1 MSRVVRAGALAAILL
16 GCSCLPAATY
26 QEGDFQIWHT
36 EAQDITI
43 VKGAKAAFE
52 QEFRYWNDSTELHYQ
67 HYDFG
72 LVLSPN
78 KYFDLGLFYRQIYE
92 RRKTGSKFLPE
103 ECPNINATIKY
114 DLWGFMLKDRNRFE
128 YRIFDYQDSNC
139 RYRNKVTLKLPWTVT
154 PWKIR
159 PYFADEIFV
168 RIDDNMV
175 FNQNRFTA
183 GLGMEFCRSIKGEV
197 YYLLKSDRGR
207 TKWTDANILGLKLK
221 VAF

>member
-1 MSRVVRAGALAAILL
+1 MKRIGYVLAGLVIWGGVNAYA
-16 GCSCLPAATY
+16 Y

-36 EAQDITI
+36 EAQDIAI

-52 QEFRYWNDSTELHYQ
+52 QEFRYWNDASELHYQ

-78 KYFDLGLFYRQIYE
+78 KHFDLGLFYRQIYE
-92 RRKTGSKFLPE
+92 RRKTAGKFLPE

-114 DLWGFMLKDRNRFE
+114 SFWGFDLEDRNRFE

-139 RYRNKVTLKLPWTVT
+139 RYRNKVTLKLPWSFT

-168 RIDDNMV
+168 RIDDSV
-175 FNQNRFTA
+175 IFNQNRFTA
-183 GLGMEFCRSIKGEV
+183 GIGMEFWKNIKGEA

-207 TKWTDANILGLKLK
+207 TKWTDANVLGLKLK
-221 VAF
+221 VSF